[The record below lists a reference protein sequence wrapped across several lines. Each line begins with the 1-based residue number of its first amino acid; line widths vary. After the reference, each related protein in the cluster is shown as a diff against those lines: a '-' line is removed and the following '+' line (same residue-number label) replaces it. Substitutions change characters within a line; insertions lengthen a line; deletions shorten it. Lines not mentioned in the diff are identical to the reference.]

1 MALVSSRAA
10 LLAGA
15 AMLLSAVGGAGYVA
29 AQDTN
34 TTTTTTNTQSTT
46 TPGTTTPAP
55 ADQNG
60 AAPAS
65 NAPATDQGA
74 APASGG
80 ATAAPAVEG
89 AQPEGATP
97 APTTPGAAPTP
108 PDPKE
113 VVATVNGKPI
123 TRQDV
128 IDSASDLPPQ
138 YMAQIDRIFPQLLNR
153 LIGLQLLVAKGRSD
167 GLADDPE
174 VKHYVQQAEDQAIS
188 QAYLQRV
195 VEKAVTEDAIKAVYD
210 ADLQAHP
217 PQIEIRASHILVKT
231 EDEAKEIIKEL
242 QGGADFAKVAEEKSI
257 DTESAKKGGDLD
269 WFTKDTMVKEFSDAA
284 FAMQRGDVSKV
295 PVKTQFGWHVIKIT
309 DSRMQTPVPLDQ
321 RRDDIRK
328 ALGQEAVHKEVQGL
342 MGAAQVTYAKD
353 DYKLPLAPT
362 GQ

>member
-1 MALVSSRAA
+1 MLQNSLRAA

-15 AMLLSAVGGAGYVA
+15 LALVSAVAPA
-29 AQDTN
+29 LAQDTN
-34 TTTTTTNTQSTT
+34 NTQTT
-46 TPGTTTPAP
+46 APAP
-55 ADQNG
+55 DA
-60 AAPAS
+60 AAPAQPDAT
-65 NAPATDQGA
+65 APA
-74 APASGG
+74 GG
-80 ATAAPAVEG
+80 TAAPATG
-89 AQPEGATP
+89 DNAAPAATDQSGQP

-138 YMAQIDRIFPQLLNR
+138 YLAQIDRIFPQLLNR
-153 LIGLQLLVAKGRSD
+153 LIGLQLLVAQGRTE

-174 VKHYVQQAEDQAIS
+174 VKHFVQQAEDQAIS
-188 QAYLQRV
+188 QAYLQKLV
-195 VEKAVTEDAIKAVYD
+195 QKDVTEDAIKAVYD
-210 ADLQAHP
+210 ADLKDHP

-231 EDEAKEIIKEL
+231 EDEAKDIIKQL
-242 QGGADFAKVAEEKSI
+242 QGGADFAKLAAEKSI

-295 PVKTQFGWHVIKIT
+295 PVKTQFGWHIIKIT

-328 ALGQEAVHKEVQGL
+328 ALSQEAVHKEVQGL
-342 MGAAQVTYAKD
+342 IGKAQVQYTKD
-353 DYKLPLAPT
+353 EYKLPLAPT